1 MREWHIAGGRTLP
14 IGERT
19 LVMGILN
26 VTPDSFS
33 DGGEFFSLDKALAH
47 AEQMIAEGADII
59 DVGGESTR
67 PGDAAVV
74 SAEEEIGRVLPIIEE
89 LAKRFDVPISIDTTK
104 ASVARAA
111 LDAGAAIVNDI
122 SALRFEPKIA
132 DVVGESGAGLVLMHS
147 RGTPGA
153 LHNLPPVDN
162 IIEEV
167 TNCLRTSIQVA
178 EQRGVKR
185 ESIVIDPGIGFGK
198 SQEQN
203 IELITKLD
211 QLITALPDFP
221 LLIGTSRK
229 SFIGRLLADAD
240 GTPAQVEERLHGS
253 LATMTAAILKGA
265 HIVRVHDVKA
275 AAEAARVTDAIN
287 MTEPRAK
294 EDDGKKAPLRAPA
307 QGQSSNT
314 KRIRVAS
321 SSVVSLG
328 YDAEKQILEIE
339 FVGGSVYQYFDVPA
353 SIYKALM
360 NAGSK
365 GTFVNTRVKGHYDFS
380 QL

>member
-33 DGGEFFSLDKALAH
+33 DGGKFFSFDNAIAR

-67 PGDAAVV
+67 PGGAAIV
-74 SAEEEIGRVLPIIEE
+74 SAAEELDRVLPVIEE
-89 LAKRFDVPISIDTTK
+89 LAKRLPVPISIDTTK

-111 LDAGAAIVNDI
+111 LGAGAAIVNDI
-122 SALRFEPKIA
+122 SALRFEPEIA
-132 DVVGESGAGLVLMHS
+132 NEVAKSGAGLVLMHS
-147 RGTPGA
+147 RGRPGA
-153 LHNLPPVDN
+153 LHGLEPVAD

-167 TNCLRTSIQVA
+167 TRSLGDSIEIA

-203 IELITKLD
+203 LELIAKLD
-211 QLITALPDFP
+211 QIVAAFPDFP

-229 SFIGRLLADAD
+229 SFLGRILADEN
-240 GTPAQVEERLHGS
+240 GNPAPVEERLHAS

-265 HIVRVHDVKA
+265 HIVRVHDVNGA
-275 AAEAARVTDAIN
+275 IEAVRVVDMI
-287 MTEPRAK
+287 
-294 EDDGKKAPLRAPA
+294 
-307 QGQSSNT
+307 
-314 KRIRVAS
+314 
-321 SSVVSLG
+321 
-328 YDAEKQILEIE
+328 
-339 FVGGSVYQYFDVPA
+339 
-353 SIYKALM
+353 
-360 NAGSK
+360 
-365 GTFVNTRVKGHYDFS
+365 VNW
-380 QL
+380 

>member
-1 MREWHIAGGRTLP
+1 MTAKLTPGRYCSRFRLCLTQVSDEFKWNLPFPFTRSPFPLFPFIIGDMIRNWNIARDSTLT
-14 IGERT
+14 IGTRT

-67 PGDAAVV
+67 PGGAAIV
-74 SAEEEIGRVLPIIEE
+74 SAEEELERVLPVIEE
-89 LAKRFDVPISIDTTK
+89 LTKRFSVPISIDTTK

-122 SALRFEPKIA
+122 SALRFEPEIA
-132 DVVGESGAGLVLMHS
+132 DEVAKSGAGLVLMHS

-153 LHNLPPVDN
+153 LHGLPPVAD

-167 TNCLRTSIQVA
+167 TNSLRGSIEIA
-178 EQRGVKR
+178 EERGVKR

-203 IELITKLD
+203 LELIAKLD
-211 QLITALPDFP
+211 QLIAAFPDFP

-229 SFIGRLLADAD
+229 SFLGRILRDAD
-240 GTPAQVEERLHGS
+240 GNPAPSDERLHG
-253 LATMTAAILKGA
+253 TMASTTAAILKGA
-265 HIVRVHDVKA
+265 RIVRVHDVKA
-275 AAEAARVTDAIN
+275 AVDAIK
-287 MTEPRAK
+287 TA
-294 EDDGKKAPLRAPA
+294 
-307 QGQSSNT
+307 
-314 KRIRVAS
+314 
-321 SSVVSLG
+321 
-328 YDAEKQILEIE
+328 DAI
-339 FVGGSVYQYFDVPA
+339 SA
-353 SIYKALM
+353 
-360 NAGSK
+360 
-365 GTFVNTRVKGHYDFS
+365 VNR
-380 QL
+380 